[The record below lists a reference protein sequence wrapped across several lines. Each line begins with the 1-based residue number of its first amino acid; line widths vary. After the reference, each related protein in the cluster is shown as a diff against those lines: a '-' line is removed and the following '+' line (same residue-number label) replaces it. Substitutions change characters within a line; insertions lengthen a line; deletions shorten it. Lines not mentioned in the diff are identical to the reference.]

1 MPDFDT
7 RKPQEPDRPS
17 RLHLFVVASKQHISA
32 VGRSIARTMMRHWR
46 LGLSISF
53 LAVLAGSLTAWAVH
67 YVETHSEQVDQKL
80 DWAVE
85 TPSEQLDQKIKRS
98 PSTTYDYSISE
109 IQIDVSSAPTSPL
122 AEEHPCEYYYHED

>member
-17 RLHLFVVASKQHISA
+17 RLHLFVVASKQHIFA
-32 VGRSIARTMMRHWR
+32 VGRSIARTMRRHWR

-53 LAVLAGSLTAWAVH
+53 LAVLAWIVPVWAGH
-67 YVETHSEQVDQKL
+67 YVETHSEQVDEKL

-85 TPSEQLDQKIKRS
+85 TPREQLGQKIKR
-98 PSTTYDYSISE
+98 PLSTTYDYTIRE
-109 IQIDVSSAPTSPL
+109 VQLDTS
-122 AEEHPCEYYYHED
+122 